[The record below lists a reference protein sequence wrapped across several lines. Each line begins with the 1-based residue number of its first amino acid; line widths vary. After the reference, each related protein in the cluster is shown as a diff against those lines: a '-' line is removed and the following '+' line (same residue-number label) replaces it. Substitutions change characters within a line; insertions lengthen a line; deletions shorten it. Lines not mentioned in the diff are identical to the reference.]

1 MRGKRAKRFLSF
13 LMAFMMVFTVL
24 SDAGL
29 AVYGAQQETME
40 SIVYLDDMEA
50 EADGW
55 NVAWSSET
63 VNATAERKVDAT
75 AGNETNIW
83 NFWSEAAQKLTVSR
97 EIHVKAGDYKVSV
110 ETLGGKFAGTIALVA
125 GENGVSKELQV
136 GAWGN
141 AFPVTVT
148 DPLSVTEDTAV
159 TITITLDMEDGGWA
173 YFDNIA
179 LTEIYSINDAD
190 REIMALSERL
200 SASMRQLV
208 KKEDADKIAEHTGIS
223 VEKIDGLNEDF
234 IKGVDVS
241 SYISLINSGVTFRDW
256 EGNILDRQ
264 GFFDLLR
271 AAGINYIR
279 VRVWND
285 PFDANGNGY
294 GGGNNDI
301 DTALE
306 IGKLATEAGMKLL
319 VDFHYSDF
327 WADPGKQQ
335 VPKAWTGYTVDQKVT
350 AIQTYTKE
358 SLTKLLEAG
367 VDVGMVQVGNETT
380 NSICGESDWTNM
392 CKLFSAGSS
401 AVRAAA
407 AEFDKDILVAIH
419 FTNPERSGSYA
430 SKAKTLANN
439 NVDYDV
445 FASSWYPYWHGTL
458 ENLTSV
464 LKNVADTY
472 NKKVMVA
479 ETSWAYTL
487 QDGDGHDN
495 TVRNNNNDK
504 NPAYEFSV
512 QGQADEVRSVAE
524 AVHKVGAAGI
534 GVMYWEAAW
543 IPVQVYDANAANAAE
558 VLAANKAMWEKYGS
572 GWASSYASE
581 YDAEDAGK
589 WFGGSAVDNQALFD
603 FNGNPLASLNVFKY
617 IHTGAA
623 VGDDKPAVL
632 VSVAAPEA
640 VEAESVSAIA
650 FPEKLNATFDDG
662 TTKQLPVTWDKDNF
676 AFDSATGARIYTGT
690 VTNAE
695 VTLTVKFTV
704 TVLPENILVNNG
716 FESGKENWTISG
728 TGIDNKLTEDPR
740 TGKQSLHFHDGSV
753 AIDFT
758 VAQEVTAKE
767 SGVYAGS
774 IWLQGGAC
782 GDDHT
787 VTYTIKNETTGAAKS
802 GTATLVGW
810 AVWQQAKA
818 EGLQATA
825 GDKLTV
831 TLHVTADIGGWGTID
846 DASLYCAK
854 PGTVENNSETG
865 GDSNTESS
873 ESNSETGDDNNTES
887 SSESNT
893 ETNKPDVSGGEG
905 SNTESNSESNSETG
919 TPDVTNGEGA
929 GSKAG
934 TKADSADYVRV
945 SGTDMKQDEAGAVPA
960 EATIRNLKAVIV
972 QAEALSEADY
982 TAASWI
988 GFWHNLTA
996 AKEIVNLYGREEE
1009 AEKFAGLKTE
1019 QLEIVKAQGTADDS
1033 DAVKDLIAKAVQAI
1047 EALEFSYDQTYEQ
1060 NEAAIK
1066 DIVEKLIADVEAQ
1079 RRQDDATGSSESQ
1092 TVESSQSQITGN
1104 SQPGSSQPGNSEAGS
1119 SQPGN
1124 SETGSS
1130 QPGNSQTGS
1139 SQTGTSQAP
1148 SAQKVGYKF
1157 TASKNNYK
1165 VTKSGSAPTV
1175 EFVGTKNTGKTIK
1188 IPDTVKDKNNV
1199 VYKVTTIGK
1208 NALKGNRKVTNITVG
1223 KNVVTIKDNAF
1234 ANCQKLTKVN
1244 INSTA
1249 LTKIGK
1255 TVFSSD
1261 KKLATITIK
1270 STKLKSVGKNALKG
1284 TKKNIQIKVPKKK
1297 VADYKNKF
1305 KNKGQKDFKVK
1316 K

>member
-13 LMAFMMVFTVL
+13 LMALMMVFTVL
-24 SDAGL
+24 SDAGS
-29 AVYGAQQETME
+29 AVYGAQRETME
-40 SIVYLDDMEA
+40 SIVYVDDMEA

-55 NVAWSSET
+55 IVAWSSET
-63 VNATAERKVDAT
+63 VNATAERKTDAT
-75 AGNETNIW
+75 TGNDTNIW

-97 EIHVKAGDYKVSV
+97 EINVKAGDYKVSV
-110 ETLGGKFAGTIALVA
+110 ETLGGKFAGTIALAA
-125 GENGVSKELQV
+125 GENSVAKELQV
-136 GAWGN
+136 GEWGS

-148 DPLSVTEDTAV
+148 DPLSVTEDTAA
-159 TITITLDMEDGGWA
+159 TITISLDMEDGGWA
-173 YFDNIA
+173 YFDNIT

-190 REIMALSERL
+190 REIIALSDRL

-223 VEKIDGLNEDF
+223 VEKIDGLSEDF
-234 IKGVDVS
+234 IKGVDIS
-241 SYISLINSGVTFRDW
+241 SYISLINSGVTFQDW
-256 EGNILDRQ
+256 EGNVLDRQ

-271 AAGINYIR
+271 ASGINYIR

-285 PFDANGNGY
+285 PFDADGNGY

-301 DTALE
+301 DAALE
-306 IGKLATEAGMKLL
+306 IGKLATQAGMKLL

-350 AIQTYTKE
+350 AINTYTKE

-380 NSICGESDWTNM
+380 NSICGESNWTNM

-407 AEFDKDILVAIH
+407 AAYDKDILVAIH

-430 SKAKTLANN
+430 SKAKTLADN

-458 ENLTSV
+458 DNLTSV

-472 NKKVMVA
+472 KKKVMVA

-487 QDGDGHDN
+487 EDGDGHDN

-617 IHTGAA
+617 LHTGAA

-640 VEAESVSAIA
+640 AEAESVSAIA

-662 TTKQLPVTWDKDNF
+662 TTKQLPVSWDKEHF
-676 AFDSATGARIYTGT
+676 ELDSETGARIYTGT
-690 VTNAE
+690 VTDAD
-695 VTLTVKFTV
+695 VTLTVKYRV
-704 TVLPENILVNNG
+704 TILPENILVNNG

-728 TGIDNKLTEDPR
+728 TGIDSKLTDDPR
-740 TGKQSLHFHDGSV
+740 TGKQALHFYNGSV
-753 AIDFT
+753 AMDFT

-767 SGVYAGS
+767 SGSYAGS
-774 IWLQGGAC
+774 IWLQGGDC

-787 VTYTIKNETTGAAKS
+787 VTYTIKNETTGASKS
-802 GTATLVGW
+802 GTATLAGW
-810 AVWQQAKA
+810 AAWQQAKA
-818 EGLQATA
+818 EGLSASA

-831 TLHVTADIGGWGTID
+831 TLHVTAAKGGWGTID

-854 PGTVENNSETG
+854 PGAVEGNSETA
-865 GDSNTESS
+865 GDHNSESSS
-873 ESNSETGDDNNTES
+873 ESNSETGKPDVSAGEGEGN
-887 SSESNT
+887 SSENNS
-893 ETNKPDVSGGEG
+893 ETGKPDVSGGEG
-905 SNTESNSESNSETG
+905 ESNRQ
-919 TPDVTNGEGA
+919 A
-929 GSKAG
+929 
-934 TKADSADYVRV
+934 KADGADYVRV
-945 SGTDMKQDEAGAVPA
+945 SETDMKQDEASTEPA
-960 EATIRNLKAVIV
+960 AATIRNLKAVV
-972 QAEALSEADY
+972 EQAEMLSEADY

-996 AKEIVNLYGREEE
+996 AKEIVSSYQREEE

-1019 QLEIVKAQGTADDS
+1019 QLEIVKGQASDNDS

-1066 DIVEKLIADVEAQ
+1066 EIVDKLIADIEEQ
-1079 RRQDDATGSSESQ
+1079 RRQEATGSSESQ
-1092 TVESSQSQITGN
+1092 NVNSSQSQATGSSQPGN
-1104 SQPGSSQPGNSEAGS
+1104 SQSGSSQPGSSQPGNSQAGS
-1119 SQPGN
+1119 SQPGA
-1124 SETGSS
+1124 
-1130 QPGNSQTGS
+1130 
-1139 SQTGTSQAP
+1139 SQAP
-1148 SAQKVGYKF
+1148 SAQKVGAKF
-1157 TASKNNYK
+1157 TVSKNNYK
-1165 VTKSGSAPTV
+1165 VTKSGSAPAV
-1175 EFVGTKNTGKTIK
+1175 EFTGTKNTGKTIK
-1188 IPDTVKDKNNV
+1188 IPDTVKDKNGV
-1199 VYKVTTIGK
+1199 VYKVTTVGK
-1208 NALKGNRKVTNITVG
+1208 NALKGNKKVTNITVG
-1223 KNVVTIKDNAF
+1223 KNVITIKDNAF
-1234 ANCQKLTKVN
+1234 ANCQKLTKVM

-1249 LTKIGK
+1249 LTTIGK
-1255 TVFSSD
+1255 TVFSNS

-1270 STKLKSVGKNALKG
+1270 STKLKKVGKNALKG

-1305 KNKGQKDFKVK
+1305 KNKGQKNYKVK